1 MEYIGRAR
9 MPSNNTNQPVNSDE
23 LQSATILT
31 VLDIA
36 QLSYGLTEIILSPV
50 VKYFDEGAKM
60 R

>member
-1 MEYIGRAR
+1 